1 MAVTKTILK
10 KARQQAVIKFVGDGQ
25 ANVDLN
31 VDLTMSDE
39 TFLGYSNC
47 NVTINSVIYT
57 SSDAVI
63 NPILIKRPSTGANVL
78 ILSGADNWM
87 LSQNYGF
94 TDSTNTQS
102 NINIVLPP
110 TGGTLILGVTK
121 KNGYQEPNEQ
131 TAPN

>member
-31 VDLTMSDE
+31 ADLIMSDE
-39 TFLGYSNC
+39 TFLGYANC
-47 NVTINSVIYT
+47 NVNINSVIYT
-57 SSDAVI
+57 SSDATYA
-63 NPILIKRPSTGANVL
+63 PILVKRPFTGANVL
-78 ILSGADNWM
+78 ILAGSDNWT

-94 TDSTNTQS
+94 TDSVNSQS
-102 NINIVLPP
+102 NINITLPP
-110 TGGTLILGVTK
+110 GGGTLILGLTK
-121 KNGYQEPNEQ
+121 RNGYQEPNEQ

>member
-10 KARQQAVIKFVGDGQ
+10 KARQQAVVKFVGDGQ
-25 ANVDLN
+25 ANIDLN
-31 VDLTMSDE
+31 IDLVMSDE

-57 SSDAVI
+57 SSDAAS

-78 ILSGADNWM
+78 ILSGTDNWM

-110 TGGTLILGVTK
+110 AGGTLILGVTK

-131 TAPN
+131 IAPN

>member
-39 TFLGYSNC
+39 TFLWYSNC

-78 ILSGADNWM
+78 ILSGAYNWM

>member
-10 KARQQAVIKFVGDGQ
+10 KARQQAVVKFVGDGQ
-25 ANVDLN
+25 ANIDLN
-31 VDLTMSDE
+31 IDLTMSDE

-57 SSDAVI
+57 SSDAVS
-63 NPILIKRPSTGANVL
+63 NPILIKRPATGANVL

-110 TGGTLILGVTK
+110 AGGTLILGVTK

-131 TAPN
+131 IAPN

>member
-10 KARQQAVIKFVGDGQ
+10 KARQQAVVKFVGDGQ
-25 ANVDLN
+25 ANIDLN
-31 VDLTMSDE
+31 IDLVMSDE

-57 SSDAVI
+57 SSDAVS

-78 ILSGADNWM
+78 ILSGTDNWM

-110 TGGTLILGVTK
+110 AGGTLILGVTK

-131 TAPN
+131 IAPN